1 MSNALYR
8 LLALA
13 ALLLVVAF
21 FTFFAGSLTGH
32 PGLITVS
39 SWAIVL
45 CIPVMAARLI
55 VAVRRHRASGQHVDL
70 NDYSGT
76 DALLISTSTAVC
88 LFLLFFLLFL
98 AAFQASQGLHAPV
111 VWSAAALSGL
121 LYIVGRL
128 FEKPADDAERANTE
142 D

>member
-1 MSNALYR
+1 MSNVLYR

-13 ALLLVVAF
+13 AFLLVVAF

-39 SWAIVL
+39 SRAIVL
-45 CIPVMAARLI
+45 CVPVMAARLI

-70 NDYSGT
+70 NAYSGT

-88 LFLLFFLLFL
+88 LFLLFL

-121 LYIVGRL
+121 LYVVGRL
-128 FEKPADDAERANTE
+128 FEKPADDAERANAE